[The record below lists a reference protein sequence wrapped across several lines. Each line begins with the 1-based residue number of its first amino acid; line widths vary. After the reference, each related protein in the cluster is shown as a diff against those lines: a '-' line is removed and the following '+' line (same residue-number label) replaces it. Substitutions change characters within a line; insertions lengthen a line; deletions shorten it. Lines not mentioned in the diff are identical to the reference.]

1 MVVTP
6 IGKQVPT
13 VCVPTIVV
21 VLQLSVA
28 VGAAHC
34 AMAHV
39 SAVLRT
45 IFAGQLVKIG
55 LMVSLKH
62 GFVFVTVTVKVQ
74 IAVLFRVSLPV

>member
-1 MVVTP
+1 
-6 IGKQVPT
+6 VPA
-13 VCVPTIVV
+13 VCVPNTEG

-45 IFAGQLVKIG
+45 IFAGQFAKTG
-55 LMVSLKH
+55 LIVSLKH